1 MPLLGVAA
9 TWAEQPAPPAATDK
23 DKPKEEPAKS
33 KLEEML
39 EKALHDNPDLR
50 LAQAKVAEAEAEL
63 NRARLQVVQNVAVQY
78 HAIESQKAVVQSA
91 AAELTR
97 IKQLQAAGTVEPA
110 VVEPAE
116 QKLID
121 AKAKLASLEAE
132 LPYLL
137 GKEPDNVRL
146 KASDALR
153 AISLQDGVTAELYRR
168 WMLDEARAF
177 GPDGKL
183 AVQGPTA
190 DRIRAAL
197 DKPFTYDGKAA
208 QLDDLVLALKNAFE
222 KDNPGLL
229 INVNSIGKIEVEDS
243 PLPPYRFDHVPFGA
257 ALEWIE
263 DSLPDCRVVVRDY
276 GVAIAPK
283 DQLPPG
289 APLLHDFW
297 KGGKA
302 EDKDATK
309 PEAKDQPA
317 KTVEGQ
323 VKDVDKDGRIRID
336 IGKNAG
342 LAKGDVLT
350 VLRIR
355 QETEVPLYLPVGRI
369 RVVEVGDCD
378 AVAEPAEKA
387 NLAIRPGDIVR
398 VK

>member
-1 MPLLGVAA
+1 MDRGQFAGLSRRGARLRRRHRSEG
-9 TWAEQPAPPAATDK
+9 PAA
-23 DKPKEEPAKS
+23 A
-33 KLEEML
+33 
-39 EKALHDNPDLR
+39 
-50 LAQAKVAEAEAEL
+50 
-63 NRARLQVVQNVAVQY
+63 
-78 HAIESQKAVVQSA
+78 
-91 AAELTR
+91 
-97 IKQLQAAGTVEPA
+97 
-110 VVEPAE
+110 
-116 QKLID
+116 
-121 AKAKLASLEAE
+121 
-132 LPYLL
+132 
-137 GKEPDNVRL
+137 
-146 KASDALR
+146 
-153 AISLQDGVTAELYRR
+153 
-168 WMLDEARAF
+168 
-177 GPDGKL
+177 
-183 AVQGPTA
+183 
-190 DRIRAAL
+190 
-197 DKPFTYDGKAA
+197 
-208 QLDDLVLALKNAFE
+208 
-222 KDNPGLL
+222 
-229 INVNSIGKIEVEDS
+229 
-243 PLPPYRFDHVPFGA
+243 
-257 ALEWIE
+257 
-263 DSLPDCRVVVRDY
+263 
-276 GVAIAPK
+276 
-283 DQLPPG
+283 G